1 MKTIITSILLVAA
14 LNVNAASP
22 VSIHSVGKFK
32 FIVESPNAKLTTN
45 IYNSNGELIHT
56 EYFVSKKLFTLD
68 GLADGEYR
76 IEVKNEKREVVS
88 TKTFKIFTEIKRELV
103 SL

>member
-22 VSIHSVGKFK
+22 VSIHSIGKFK
-32 FIVESPNAKLTTN
+32 FLVESPNAKLITN
-45 IYNSNGELIHT
+45 IYNVNGELIHT
-56 EYFVSKKLFTLD
+56 EYFTSKKVFTLD

-76 IEVKNEKREVVS
+76 IEVKNDKKEVVS
-88 TKTFKIFTEIKRELV
+88 TKTFKIITEVKRELV